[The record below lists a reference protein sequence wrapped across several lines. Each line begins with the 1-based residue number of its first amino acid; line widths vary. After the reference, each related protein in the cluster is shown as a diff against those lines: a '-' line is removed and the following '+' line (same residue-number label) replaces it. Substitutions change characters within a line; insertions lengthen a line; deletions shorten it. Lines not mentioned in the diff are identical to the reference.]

1 MGLLASV
8 VQLEAITRVTLTHR
22 VAPGRSG
29 RRIRRLEGQ
38 IVAASGIFIRVSDR
52 QAFSFRQASL

>member
-1 MGLLASV
+1 
-8 VQLEAITRVTLTHR
+8 
-22 VAPGRSG
+22 
-29 RRIRRLEGQ
+29 LEGQ